1 MGGGTAYVASR
12 EKDPFLKLFS
22 MGVVNQESCF
32 TCPFR
37 NETSADI
44 RLGDYWGERFKNNED
59 GVSMVLIN
67 GSRGLALLKKINQ
80 VLVIFLSE
88 ILRTNQYVLKL
99 FFIQIFEKHSDIA
112 IHTTC
117 SLRHM

>member
-37 NETSADI
+37 NETFDWVTIGVNASKTMKMAF
-44 RLGDYWGERFKNNED
+44 LWFSLMEAED
-59 GVSMVLIN
+59 
-67 GSRGLALLKKINQ
+67 
-80 VLVIFLSE
+80 
-88 ILRTNQYVLKL
+88 
-99 FFIQIFEKHSDIA
+99 
-112 IHTTC
+112 
-117 SLRHM
+117 

>member
-44 RLGDYWGERFKNNED
+44 RLGDYWGERFKTMKMAFLWFSLMEAED
-59 GVSMVLIN
+59 
-67 GSRGLALLKKINQ
+67 
-80 VLVIFLSE
+80 
-88 ILRTNQYVLKL
+88 
-99 FFIQIFEKHSDIA
+99 
-112 IHTTC
+112 
-117 SLRHM
+117 